1 MTTHFASIGV
11 NLVPSDL
18 SRFTTAVVSAAVT
31 VPINRRHCD
40 HVWTDPSGARVVA
53 RSRWGRVHHVLPS
66 LAGGSAA
73 VPCGSIRLIDDRT
86 AVMDLLDDADGDLIC
101 PVAVH
106 LEDHSVLHVA
116 GGWLARGQIVLSALA
131 ETAAPAPDRPPE
143 ADPGAPPALGLIC
156 DDLARP
162 AHAPATWTTSP
173 RAALTGTVRAAELRT
188 NRLTGERF
196 HWLRLRI
203 RPGLDL
209 DVAAP
214 ATALPAAPAPGTR
227 LHARAVL
234 TGHLGLQPGTLPRP
248 RKAGHRL
255 NVFRRGR
262 RPS

>member
-11 NLVPSDL
+11 DLAREGL
-18 SRFTTAVVSAAVT
+18 SRFTTSVVSAAVA

-53 RSRWGRVHHVLPS
+53 RSRWGRVHQVQPS
-66 LAGGSAA
+66 LAGGAVA

-86 AVMDLLDDADGDLIC
+86 AVMDLLDDTDGDLIC

-131 ETAAPAPDRPPE
+131 ETASSAPDRPPE
-143 ADPGAPPALGLIC
+143 PAADIPLDLGLVC
-156 DDLARP
+156 DGLVRP
-162 AHAPATWTTSP
+162 AHAPATWTPSP
-173 RAALTGTVRAAELRT
+173 RTELRGTVRAAELRT
-188 NRLTGERF
+188 NGLTGDSF
-196 HWLRLRI
+196 HWLRLHV
-203 RPGLDL
+203 RPGLEL

-214 ATALPAAPAPGTR
+214 ATALPAVPAPGTR

-234 TGHLGLQPGTLPRP
+234 TGSLGLQPGTLPRP
-248 RKAGHRL
+248 RRAKHLRRL
-255 NVFRRGR
+255 RRR
-262 RPS
+262 DEQ